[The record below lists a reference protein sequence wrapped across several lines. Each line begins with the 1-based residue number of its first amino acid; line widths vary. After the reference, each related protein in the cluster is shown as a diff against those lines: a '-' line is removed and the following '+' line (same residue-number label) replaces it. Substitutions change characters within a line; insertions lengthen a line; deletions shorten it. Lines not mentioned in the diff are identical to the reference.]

1 MYGKA
6 VRLNPIWRT
15 QEHELTRN
23 VHPSGRDTD
32 ICRQPQRT
40 DMWIEIDRT
49 TEKQGA
55 LLRF

>member
-49 TEKQGA
+49 TEK
-55 LLRF
+55 